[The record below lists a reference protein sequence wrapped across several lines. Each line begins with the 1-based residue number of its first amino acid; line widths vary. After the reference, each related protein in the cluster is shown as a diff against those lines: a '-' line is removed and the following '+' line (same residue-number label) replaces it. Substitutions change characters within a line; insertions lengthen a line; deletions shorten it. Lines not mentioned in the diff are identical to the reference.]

1 MNKTERK
8 ESLERTIKYAFY
20 FGLTYEYGIDHEN
33 IHEEEER
40 AWQEFKKTIQELNS

>member
-8 ESLERTIKYAFY
+8 ESLERTTKHAFY
-20 FGLTYEYGIDHEN
+20 SGMTYGYGIDHEN

-40 AWQEFKKTIQELNS
+40 DWQKFKKTVQELNS